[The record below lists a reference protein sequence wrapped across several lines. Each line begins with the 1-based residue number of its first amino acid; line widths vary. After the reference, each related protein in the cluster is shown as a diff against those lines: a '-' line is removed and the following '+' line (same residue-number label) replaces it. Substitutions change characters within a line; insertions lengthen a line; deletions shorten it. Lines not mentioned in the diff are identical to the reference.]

1 ALAMHASQGT
11 QRTALRMPGSP
22 GWAYLG
28 GEWVEEPP
36 GRESKQVD
44 LPEPAGRVVAV
55 SFPSAEV
62 ITIPWH
68 VKTREVRAFMRVP
81 PTVEW
86 CLTALSPLLPSLG
99 RLLGRLAPS
108 IIGEGTD
115 GPDEGERLSTR
126 FQLAVEVRGIRRG
139 RAQERRA
146 LLRGADPYG
155 L

>member
-1 ALAMHASQGT
+1 
-11 QRTALRMPGSP
+11 
-22 GWAYLG
+22 
-28 GEWVEEPP
+28 
-36 GRESKQVD
+36 
-44 LPEPAGRVVAV
+44 
-55 SFPSAEV
+55 
-62 ITIPWH
+62 
-68 VKTREVRAFMRVP
+68 
-81 PTVEW
+81 
-86 CLTALSPLLPSLG
+86 SPLLPSLG

-155 L
+155 LTALIAASGAEMMCAAGYDRSGVIAPASAVDPRAFLDSIEGVAVVMENSQP